1 MISNSLTLARFARV
15 KATAVTGPLKS
26 ALATGDEVSDGNSDI
41 DDEIGDGVIEGYSLS
56 SKRGLVGV
64 PLTGITGTK

>member
-26 ALATGDEVSDGNSDI
+26 ALATGDEVSDGNSDM
-41 DDEIGDGVIEGYSLS
+41 DDEIGDGGGFEG
-56 SKRGLVGV
+56 
-64 PLTGITGTK
+64 